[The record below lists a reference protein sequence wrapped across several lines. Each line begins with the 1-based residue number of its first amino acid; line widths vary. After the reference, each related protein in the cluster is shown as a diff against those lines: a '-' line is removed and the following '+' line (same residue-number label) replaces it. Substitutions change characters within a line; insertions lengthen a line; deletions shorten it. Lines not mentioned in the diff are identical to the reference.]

1 MRAQQA
7 LHQILLIGIDEEPQE
22 VLVLKARTIVERFK
36 ADLSAGHL
44 GVTYTGDKGSH
55 VAIELA
61 KLRDAVDLEIDRRV
75 DEDLADNVC
84 DLLEHLSGYL
94 HTETGDPPGCLPHG
108 EPPAPPQTRRRVGM
122 PESRS
127 NRSSGRTPA

>member
-1 MRAQQA
+1 MIRAQQA

-36 ADLSAGHL
+36 ADISAGHL
-44 GVTYTGDKGSH
+44 GVTSTDDKRLH
-55 VAIELA
+55 VAGEVA

-84 DLLEHLSGYL
+84 DLLEQLSVYL
-94 HTETGDPPGCLPHG
+94 HAEAGQRELAT
-108 EPPAPPQTRRRVGM
+108 RVGAKVAD
-122 PESRS
+122 
-127 NRSSGRTPA
+127 NTTSSEVGPRHA

>member
-1 MRAQQA
+1 MNRAQQA

-22 VLVLKARTIVERFK
+22 VLVLKARILIEKFK
-36 ADLSAGHL
+36 ADLSAAHQGAASTEVKRL
-44 GVTYTGDKGSH
+44 V
-55 VAIELA
+55 VARELA

-94 HTETGDPPGCLPHG
+94 HAEMGDPPELTSKVDAKAAGNTAANDV
-108 EPPAPPQTRRRVGM
+108 ETRH
-122 PESRS
+122 
-127 NRSSGRTPA
+127 AH

>member
-1 MRAQQA
+1 MIRAQQA

-36 ADLSAGHL
+36 ADISADRR
-44 GVTYTGDKGSH
+44 GVTSTDDKCLR
-55 VAIELA
+55 VASELA

-84 DLLEHLSGYL
+84 DLLEHLAGYL
-94 HTETGDPPGCLPHG
+94 HAEIGG
-108 EPPAPPQTRRRVGM
+108 EPQLPTKADANAVDNTLKHSTGFAGP
-122 PESRS
+122 
-127 NRSSGRTPA
+127 